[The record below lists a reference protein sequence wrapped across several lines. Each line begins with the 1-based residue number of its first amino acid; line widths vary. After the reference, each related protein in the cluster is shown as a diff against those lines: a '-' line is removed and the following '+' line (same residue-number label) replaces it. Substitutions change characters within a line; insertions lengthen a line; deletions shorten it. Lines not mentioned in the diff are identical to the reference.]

1 MPDAG
6 WWEALWAKPAKVLTD
21 VGIKP
26 GMSAVDLCCG
36 DGWFTLQMARLARH
50 VIAIDIDSALLDAA
64 RMRLVESGFENR
76 TFVEADAF
84 DIGDVVREPADYV
97 FLANVCHGVPDKSC
111 LARAVHDV
119 LRPGGSFAIVSWH
132 AKPREQ
138 TTILEEPRGPATEL
152 RMPPE
157 QTIAS
162 SSRAASR
169 LEQIEV
175 SPTILPLC

>member
-1 MPDAG
+1 
-6 WWEALWAKPAKVLTD
+6 
-21 VGIKP
+21 
-26 GMSAVDLCCG
+26 
-36 DGWFTLQMARLARH
+36 
-50 VIAIDIDSALLDAA
+50 
-64 RMRLVESGFENR
+64 MR
-76 TFVEADAF
+76 F

-97 FLANVCHGVPDKSC
+97 FLANVCHGVPDKSR

-175 SPTILPLC
+175 SPTILPLCLNGHVKPWL